1 MATELTRRAAAR
13 QASASVGRDAVESMG
28 PSLVSQHDAPL
39 VTEAVPAEARE
50 AEPFPRIDLPFE
62 LASDDEEGTV
72 ALDKM
77 EPHAVTRPNDDT
89 PLESAPLQRAEPAEP
104 EEPSAEELL
113 YNAAREAEAQGEGH
127 RAMTIYYELLE
138 LKPGHVPARNNLALL
153 LDHNGDHEAALRELQ
168 LCLTHEPNNPRV
180 LVNRGAVLGAMV
192 RYADAESDLR
202 LALEVDASNAE
213 AHFNLGLLM
222 SRKGLWAEALPYLRR
237 SIELDGSQAVAY
249 YYLGEALNHVDDLKG
264 ALQAYH
270 RAIELGPTNAK
281 AYYGLGIIYD
291 RLNRPEE
298 AAHMYRRSREI
309 AQR

>member
-1 MATELTRRAAAR
+1 MATELTRRAASR
-13 QASASVGRDAVESMG
+13 QAGTAWEADAVETAVSAAG
-28 PSLVSQHDAPL
+28 PHRGAPI
-39 VTEAVPAEARE
+39 VAAAVPEEVRE
-50 AEPFPRIDLPFE
+50 AEPSPRIDLPFE
-62 LASDDEEGTV
+62 LANDDGEITV
-72 ALDKM
+72 AMDNT
-77 EPHAVTRPNDDT
+77 EQHAVTRSNDEV
-89 PLESAPLQRAEPAEP
+89 PVEPMNLERAEPR
-104 EEPSAEELL
+104 EPSAEDLL
-113 YNAAREAEAQGEGH
+113 YNAAREAEAQGEGR
-127 RAMTIYYELLE
+127 RAVSIYRELLE
-138 LKPGHVPARNNLALL
+138 MKPGHVPARNNLALL
-153 LDHNGDHEAALRELQ
+153 LDQSGDHEAALRELQ

-192 RYADAESDLR
+192 RYADAEADLR
-202 LALEVDASNAE
+202 RALEVDTSNAE

-237 SIELDGSQAVAY
+237 SIELEGTQPVAY

-264 ALQAYH
+264 AMQAYQ
-270 RAIELGPTNAK
+270 RAIDLGPTNAK